1 MINEELNKFT
11 PFENDSQATL
21 IGPGD
26 GLNIENGTEII
37 SIFGDISVC
46 KGSVEDKEQ
55 LQEVID
61 LLNKIKD
68 SI

>member
-1 MINEELNKFT
+1 MINEELNKFK
-11 PFENDSQATL
+11 PFENDSQVTL

-26 GLNIENGTEII
+26 GLNVENGTEMI

-46 KGSVEDKEQ
+46 KGSKKDKEQ

>member
-1 MINEELNKFT
+1 MINEDLNKFK
-11 PFENDSQATL
+11 PFENDSQVTL
-21 IGPGD
+21 IGPSD
-26 GLNIENGTEII
+26 GLNVENGTEMI

-46 KGSVEDKEQ
+46 KGSKEDKEQ